1 MASSLQE
8 TAPHQPV
15 ALPVSPGNIQ
25 KEKKARKRAKKD
37 QPPSEGVLSTESKP
51 DAESERPPRKPR
63 ARKSKGGENQLTPV
77 SKSNASAPETKVEN
91 EAETKDK
98 KKRRKRESRA
108 GTEAETKE
116 SLTEDARVDAP
127 AINDKENDDG
137 KVQEEGK
144 GKENGAE
151 KVEKRE
157 KTSDEASKEGKKRK
171 RKAEQPHVEPQT
183 TTAEV
188 SASPVA
194 ATTAEGND
202 EPKEKKPKREKRPKI
217 KSVKGAVD
225 ISKQPEVDVQVAPEG
240 SESTTIFTDSSL
252 SDQAKKNIFYA
263 HLFALSQSPSP
274 APNTPSWK
282 FSKAKQNWLM
292 RNIFNHIE
300 VPETYFEVVLGYL
313 KTTQGHSRNTLVE
326 QAKKILEPP
335 EVPAVESVDPVVEK
349 STDVAVPLETA
360 SPKEEPKVEN
370 TTQKQSDNVD
380 PDVPMA
386 EASES
391 ASEQLEKEKEKQIK
405 ETRARQL
412 LEAMGVAQ

>member
-1 MASSLQE
+1 MTSSLQE

-37 QPPSEGVLSTESKP
+37 QPPPEALSTESKP

-77 SKSNASAPETKVEN
+77 SKINAPAPETKVGN
-91 EAETKDK
+91 EAEAKDK

-116 SLTEDARVDAP
+116 SLTKDARVDVP
-127 AINDKENDDG
+127 AIIDKENDVG
-137 KVQEEGK
+137 EVEEEGK
-144 GKENGAE
+144 GKGNGAD

-157 KTSDEASKEGKKRK
+157 KTRDEASKEGKKRK
-171 RKAEQPHVEPQT
+171 RKTEQAHVEPQT

-217 KSVKGAVD
+217 KSVKGAID
-225 ISKQPEVDVQVAPEG
+225 ISQQPEVDVQVAPEG

-274 APNTPSWK
+274 APNVPSWK

-300 VPETYFEVVLGYL
+300 VPGTYFEVVLGYL

-335 EVPAVESVDPVVEK
+335 EVPAVESVDPAVEK

-370 TTQKQSDNVD
+370 TAQKQSDNVD
-380 PDVPMA
+380 PDVPMT
-386 EASES
+386 ETSEP
-391 ASEQLEKEKEKQIK
+391 ASEQLEKEKVKQIK
-405 ETRARQL
+405 EIRARQL

>member
-1 MASSLQE
+1 MTSSLQE

-37 QPPSEGVLSTESKP
+37 QPPPEALSTESKP

-77 SKSNASAPETKVEN
+77 SKINAPAPETKVGN
-91 EAETKDK
+91 EAEAKDK
-98 KKRRKRESRA
+98 KKRRRKRESRA

-116 SLTEDARVDAP
+116 SLTKDARVDVP
-127 AINDKENDDG
+127 AIIDKENDVG
-137 KVQEEGK
+137 EVEEEGK
-144 GKENGAE
+144 GKGNGAD

-157 KTSDEASKEGKKRK
+157 KTRDEASKEGKKRK
-171 RKAEQPHVEPQT
+171 RKTEQAHVEPQT

-217 KSVKGAVD
+217 KSVKGAID
-225 ISKQPEVDVQVAPEG
+225 ISKQTEVDVQVAPEG

-252 SDQAKKNIFYA
+252 SDQAKKSENEIPLSTCVCRFAHACPTFRADIFYA

-274 APNTPSWK
+274 APNVPSWK

-300 VPETYFEVVLGYL
+300 VCCLTH
-313 KTTQGHSRNTLVE
+313 T
-326 QAKKILEPP
+326 
-335 EVPAVESVDPVVEK
+335 
-349 STDVAVPLETA
+349 
-360 SPKEEPKVEN
+360 
-370 TTQKQSDNVD
+370 
-380 PDVPMA
+380 
-386 EASES
+386 
-391 ASEQLEKEKEKQIK
+391 
-405 ETRARQL
+405 
-412 LEAMGVAQ
+412 

>member
-1 MASSLQE
+1 MASSLQG
-8 TAPHQPV
+8 TVPHQPV

-25 KEKKARKRAKKD
+25 KEKKARKRAKKV
-37 QPPSEGVLSTESKP
+37 QPPPEGSLSTESKP

-77 SKSNASAPETKVEN
+77 PKSNAPAPETKVEN
-91 EAETKDK
+91 EAEAKDK

-108 GTEAETKE
+108 GTEAETKGH
-116 SLTEDARVDAP
+116 LTEDARVDAP

-144 GKENGAE
+144 GKENGAD

-171 RKAEQPHVEPQT
+171 RKTEQAHVEPQT

-217 KSVKGAVD
+217 KSVKGAID
-225 ISKQPEVDVQVAPEG
+225 ISKQPDVDVQVAPEG

-252 SDQAKKNIFYA
+252 SDQAKKSENELPLSTCVCRFAHARPTFPADIFYA

-274 APNTPSWK
+274 APNAPSWK

-300 VPETYFEVVLGYL
+300 VCCLTH
-313 KTTQGHSRNTLVE
+313 T
-326 QAKKILEPP
+326 
-335 EVPAVESVDPVVEK
+335 
-349 STDVAVPLETA
+349 
-360 SPKEEPKVEN
+360 
-370 TTQKQSDNVD
+370 
-380 PDVPMA
+380 
-386 EASES
+386 
-391 ASEQLEKEKEKQIK
+391 
-405 ETRARQL
+405 
-412 LEAMGVAQ
+412 